1 MHDEQQEV
9 GANLSKHRH
18 AFFLHVFKRLALNK
32 HYYAFLTLT
41 FLTLVNS
48 LYDYNLDSFTKI
60 QSHTLLEMS
69 LFAAELSH
77 I

>member
-1 MHDEQQEV
+1 MPFSTCFQTFSDDD
-9 GANLSKHRH
+9 NL
-18 AFFLHVFKRLALNK
+18 AINK
-32 HYYAFLTLT
+32 HYYEFLTLT

>member
-18 AFFLHVFKRLALNK
+18 AFFYMFSTINK

-48 LYDYNLDSFTKI
+48 IYDYNLDSFTKI